1 VTKTVSLTGGR
12 SLLDCAVHRPTS
24 LGELRAL
31 REEFP
36 DAELLAGGTW
46 VMRASVRGES
56 VPEHVLA
63 LAGIAELRHIELG
76 QDLHIGAMT
85 TLAQIARITH
95 GLADLGALHDA
106 ASEAATPA
114 LRNMITLGGSIGAE
128 EFTASDIVTALLCL
142 DAVIER
148 TDGVI
153 ISASIPRST
162 RISAHERFTWRSG
175 GEYSV
180 ASVSASLD
188 PSSGDIRIALGSV
201 ESRPR
206 RWVTVEEALRG
217 TDLSPEAVVS
227 TARNHVS
234 ELDSISAPG
243 IPASY
248 RLTVLPEVLS
258 RVVRRLS

>member
-1 VTKTVSLTGGR
+1 
-12 SLLDCAVHRPTS
+12 
-24 LGELRAL
+24 
-31 REEFP
+31 
-36 DAELLAGGTW
+36 
-46 VMRASVRGES
+46 
-56 VPEHVLA
+56 
-63 LAGIAELRHIELG
+63 
-76 QDLHIGAMT
+76 MT
-85 TLAQIARITH
+85 TLAQISRITH

-106 ASEAATPA
+106 ASRAATPA
-114 LRNMITLGGSIGAE
+114 LRNMITLGGSIGAQA
-128 EFTASDIVTALLCL
+128 FTASDIVTALLCL
-142 DAVIER
+142 EAVITR
-148 TDGVI
+148 SNDVI
-153 ISASIPRST
+153 TGASIPRST
-162 RISAHERFTWRSG
+162 RVSAHERFTWRSG

-206 RWVTVEEALRG
+206 RWGAVEEALRG

-227 TARNHVS
+227 TARNHIS
-234 ELDSISAPG
+234 ELDAISAPG